1 MLKSEFIAELSDHHV
16 GNLNL
21 AKARLLEISL
31 VVDSRSTTGQPVSD
45 IPMHDKAEFLLPD
58 RAMLAGGVGQSKKR
72 RIKNES
78 AGGISVGEGHCIPYC
93 TFQCLFATRADFV
106 RKGGVEPPEEGAGR
120 GNLRDQWILL
130 LLWRVCVSARS
141 GIE

>member
-78 AGGISVGEGHCIPYC
+78 AGGISVGKGTAYRTAPSSACSPRGRLCE
-93 TFQCLFATRADFV
+93 
-106 RKGGVEPPEEGAGR
+106 KGGVEPPEEGAGR

-141 GIE
+141 AIE